1 LVNLEEPVIKTAT
14 AVLAF
19 LLTALATHASSEAAE
34 IKFLCGFALAS
45 AMKEIIPEF
54 QRATGH
60 TVIASYASVGAITNR
75 VRQGEMVDL
84 AIVSPA
90 QSRDLATEGKIV
102 AASSVSVAKVGV
114 GVAVKKGAGKPDV
127 GTVDGFKST
136 LLKARAIAMADPA
149 RGSPVSA
156 YLLGLFDRLGI
167 GSELKRKTILTPSNV
182 ETFEALANGS
192 ADLATSQVS
201 EIIASPDADLAGP
214 LPSEIQSFTVLTAT
228 IPKSATAPDAA
239 KAFIEFLTSAG
250 AGSIYKSK
258 GMEPG

>member
-1 LVNLEEPVIKTAT
+1 LVSLEEPVIKAAA
-14 AVLAF
+14 AVIIF
-19 LLTALATHASSEAAE
+19 FLTALATQASAEAAE

-54 QRATGH
+54 QSATGH
-60 TVIASYASVGAITNR
+60 AVIASYASVGAVADR
-75 VRQGEMVDL
+75 VRQGEMVDV

-90 QSRDLATEGKIV
+90 QSRALETEGKLA
-102 AASSVSVAKVGV
+102 AASSVSVAKVGI
-114 GVAVKKGAGKPDV
+114 GVAVKMGAGKPDV
-127 GTVDGFKST
+127 GTVDAFKGT
-136 LLKARAIAMADPA
+136 LLRARAIAMADPA

-156 YLLGLFDRLGI
+156 YLLGLFDRLGM

-182 ETFEALANGS
+182 ESFAALANGS
-192 ADLATSQVS
+192 ADIAASQVS
-201 EIIASPDADLAGP
+201 EIIASPYADLAGP

-228 IPKSATAPDAA
+228 IPASAAAPEAA